1 VLHTASL
8 LNDGRVLIAGGTG
21 SGSGGTTVA
30 SAEIYDPATGKFT
43 PTGSMHTARETASAT
58 LLADGRVLILGGEY
72 GGGRTG
78 GFVSSAEIYDPAT
91 GLFSGAGS
99 MAGGYLAHTAT
110 RLPDGRVLIAGGMD
124 LKGTTDKA
132 WLFDPATGT
141 FSPTGSMMAARAGH
155 TATLLRNGLVLVVG
169 GAESR
174 VAELYD
180 PATGTFRQ
188 TGSTRQDDQTATLLK
203 DGRVLIAGGNAL
215 PPLTAEIYWP

>member
-1 VLHTASL
+1 
-8 LNDGRVLIAGGTG
+8 
-21 SGSGGTTVA
+21 
-30 SAEIYDPATGKFT
+30 
-43 PTGSMHTARETASAT
+43 
-58 LLADGRVLILGGEY
+58 
-72 GGGRTG
+72 
-78 GFVSSAEIYDPAT
+78 
-91 GLFSGAGS
+91 
-99 MAGGYLAHTAT
+99 
-110 RLPDGRVLIAGGMD
+110 
-124 LKGTTDKA
+124 
-132 WLFDPATGT
+132 
-141 FSPTGSMMAARAGH
+141 MAARAGH